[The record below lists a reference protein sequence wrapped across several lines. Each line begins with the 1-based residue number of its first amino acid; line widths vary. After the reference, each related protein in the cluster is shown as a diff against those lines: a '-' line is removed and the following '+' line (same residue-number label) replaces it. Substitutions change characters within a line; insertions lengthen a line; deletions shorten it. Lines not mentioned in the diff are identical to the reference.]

1 MRIVPRARQGA
12 EAIDRAVADAGSH
25 INSRM
30 IYKDLVQKAYSKI
43 PEPKQGHKHVVNTT
57 NIWHLRELILESVMN
72 DHGKQAGEAAEKAI
86 RQSITCYAAK
96 KPTASDVQEAV
107 FEILHPDGTT
117 EKEPSR
123 SQRRTELLVRLKQ
136 AIAKR
141 KSWEDVDQLIIELEE
156 LL

>member
-1 MRIVPRARQGA
+1 MANRLASDSAPGLPIG
-12 EAIDRAVADAGSH
+12 
-25 INSRM
+25 N
-30 IYKDLVQKAYSKI
+30 
-43 PEPKQGHKHVVNTT
+43 
-57 NIWHLRELILESVMN
+57 SVMPVSESQVRPLLKLEEPTQQAKAWAAAVEKVE
-72 DHGKQAGEAAEKAI
+72 GKQ
-86 RQSITCYAAK
+86 
-96 KPTASDVQEAV
+96 PTAADVQEAV